1 MMKLVIAK
9 WAADQ
14 VLAGSNPA
22 QAATDAILYLKRR
35 LNGHGGMI
43 VLDRQG
49 NIGLSHNTPRMA
61 WASRTVESAEFG
73 IEKP

>member
-9 WAADQ
+9 WTADQ
-14 VLAGSNPA
+14 VLAGADPQ

-43 VLDRQG
+43 VLDAKGRYG
-49 NIGLSHNTPRMA
+49 ISHSTPRMA
-61 WASRTVESAEFG
+61 WAIQTTAEESVG
-73 IEKP
+73 IER